1 MADILGRVVALWRY
15 PVKSMLGETLPSL
28 DIDTRGAVGDRLFA
42 LSDRDG
48 KLGSGK
54 TTRRFRRI
62 DGLFGFHAA
71 SDGGTPVIRFPDGRV
86 LRGDHPGIDS
96 ALTDA
101 LGIDV
106 TLAREDRIPHHDSS
120 ALHIMTTASLDWLGD
135 RLPNSAVDAR
145 RFRPNIVIDAGGAE
159 LIEETWMNRVL
170 AIGDELRVRVAARTE
185 RCVMVTNEQ
194 DELSSDPAILRS
206 LAQRNEQC
214 FGIYADVAEPGTVKC
229 GDIVALG

>member
-42 LSDRDG
+42 ISDRDG

-62 DGLFGFHAA
+62 DGLFGFHAT
-71 SDGGTPVIRFPDGRV
+71 SDGGTPAIRFPDGRV
-86 LRGDHPGIDS
+86 LRGDDPGIHS
-96 ALTDA
+96 ALTEA
-101 LGIDV
+101 LGVDV

-120 ALHIMTTASLDWLGD
+120 ALHIVTTASLSWLGD
-135 RLPNSAVDAR
+135 RLPNGAVDAR
-145 RFRPNIVIDAGGAE
+145 RFRPNIVIDAGDAE
-159 LIEETWMNRVL
+159 LAEETWMNRTLV
-170 AIGDELRVRVAARTE
+170 IGGQLRVRVTDRTE

-194 DELSSDPAILRS
+194 DELKSDAAILRS
-206 LAQRNEQC
+206 LAQRNAQC
-214 FGIYADVAEPGTVKC
+214 FGVYADVAAPGTVNC
-229 GDIVALG
+229 GDIVAFG